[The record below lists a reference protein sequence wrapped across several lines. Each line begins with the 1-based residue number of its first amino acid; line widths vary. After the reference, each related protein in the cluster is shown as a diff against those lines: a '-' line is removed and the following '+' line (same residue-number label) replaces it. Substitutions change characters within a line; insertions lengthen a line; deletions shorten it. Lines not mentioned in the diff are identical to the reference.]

1 MHSALEEENTF
12 TRMRVSLG
20 IYKQVTLADTQ
31 VAAEC
36 SDGVWLSVMSMA
48 MSVCVYFFMYMCL
61 CACISYKLIFLA

>member
-31 VAAEC
+31 MAAEC
-36 SDGVWLSVMSMA
+36 SDGVWLSVLSMA
-48 MSVCVYFFMYMCL
+48 MCVCIFLCTCVCVRAYPTN
-61 CACISYKLIFLA
+61 